1 MKHNI
6 FLNIMDNFTGKKSVE
21 ELINEYHTGNKDVII
36 AFVYETSYA
45 QFSSIANKFL
55 GVDEATKESVILE
68 QIWKGLENY
77 QIGSNAKL
85 TSLIGTYIYNEL
97 RHLTQAEKMQKR
109 VLNQCTHTQL
119 FSDYFVGDDDEGS
132 EDKHSCMGQT
142 DSKDFDEV
150 ELKYYIDS
158 IDMNDNQRKFCN
170 ALIEGCK
177 PTKSAVA
184 AQIGISRAGANV
196 VVKALQEKLID
207 LKAV

>member
-1 MKHNI
+1 MKHEML
-6 FLNIMDNFTGKKSVE
+6 LNIMDNFTGEKSTE
-21 ELINEYHTGNKDVII
+21 ELINEYHRGNKDVII
-36 AFVYETSYA
+36 AFVYETGYP
-45 QFSSIANKFL
+45 QFSSISNKFL
-55 GVDEATKESVILE
+55 GLDEATKESVILE

-77 QIGSNAKL
+77 QIGSKAKL
-85 TSLIGTYIYNEL
+85 TSLICTYIYNEL

-150 ELKYYIDS
+150 ELKYYIES
-158 IDMNDNQRKFCN
+158 IDMNNNQRKFCN
-170 ALIEGCK
+170 ALINGCK

-196 VVKALQEKLID
+196 IVKALQEKLID

>member
-1 MKHNI
+1 MKQNI
-6 FLNIMDNFTGKKSVE
+6 FSNIMNNFTGKKSTE

-36 AFVYETSYA
+36 AFVYETGYG
-45 QFSSIANKFL
+45 QFSSIASKFL
-55 GVDEATKESVILE
+55 GIDEATKESVILE
-68 QIWKGLENY
+68 QIWKGLETY
-77 QIGSNAKL
+77 QLNSKAKL
-85 TSLIGTYIYNEL
+85 TSLICTYIYNEL
-97 RHLTQAEKMQKR
+97 RHLTQSEKMQKR
-109 VLNQCTHTQL
+109 ILNQCTHTQL
-119 FSDYFVGDDDEGS
+119 FSDYFVGDDDESS

-170 ALIEGCK
+170 ALIQGCK